1 MKNALLAIGL
11 MLLTGSIYNL
21 DRELETQ
28 LITQFDKYQTNF
40 NKKYHGSE
48 YIYRLQVYQS
58 NLVDINAKNA
68 KYRTQIFGETQFTD
82 LTDEEFSSI
91 YLTLKLEPSDQNVQR
106 LEFKNVNLTPIDWRS
121 RGAVTPVKNQ
131 GQCGSCWAFSTTGV
145 LEGFFKVTTD
155 ELPDLSEQQLVD
167 CSTIL
172 DYNKGCEGGAP
183 IRALNYV
190 KRNGITTQATYPYIA
205 EQNKNCLIKGGVY
218 HISVTVS
225 IFANEA
231 AHQAALQEGPI
242 SVAVQASNWKNYKP
256 TDDDFIFP
264 SSACTGDINHAVLA
278 VGFTSEAL
286 IIKNSWATT
295 WGANGYIYLQGGVNT
310 CSVWNNSIV
319 PK

>member
-1 MKNALLAIGL
+1 MEKTLIVVGLILLA
-11 MLLTGSIYNL
+11 GSIYNL
-21 DRELETQ
+21 NYQLETN
-28 LITQFDKYQTNF
+28 LISQFDHYQFNF
-40 NKKYHGSE
+40 NKKYFGSE
-48 YIYRLQVYQS
+48 YLYRLQVYQS
-58 NLVDINAKNA
+58 NLADIQTRNS
-68 KYRTQIFGETQFTD
+68 KYGTKIFGETQFTD
-82 LTDEEFSSI
+82 LTDEEFNSI
-91 YLTLKLEPSDQNVQR
+91 YLTLKLEPSNQGVQR
-106 LEFKNVNLTPIDWRS
+106 FEFNNVNSTPIDWRS

-155 ELPDLSEQQLVD
+155 QLPDLSEQQLVD

-172 DYNKGCEGGAP
+172 DYNKGCDGGAP

-190 KRNGITTQATYPYIA
+190 KRNGITTQAAYPYIA
-205 EQNKNCLIKGGVY
+205 EQNKNCQIKGGVY

-242 SVAVQASNWKNYKP
+242 SVAVQASDWKNYKP
-256 TDDDFIFP
+256 TGDDYIFP

-278 VGFTSEAL
+278 VGFTSDAL
-286 IIKNSWATT
+286 IIKNSWAKS
-295 WGANGYIYLQGGVNT
+295 WGVDGYIYLQGGVNT